1 MNNENITEY
10 MAHVNVINKDL
21 SEYVNEEKGVKYII
35 PTPHLIVRIEYK
47 ELTESELQQAKF
59 GQQIDKNVEYNTKMT
74 TRPRPKYE
82 ITKNEADRFTLIES
96 KVKVYEVWNV
106 INGLGIN
113 QSFNN
118 KDEALKLYDEVNKP
132 ILELLK

>member
-82 ITKNEADRFTLIES
+82 ITKNEADKFTLIES

-106 INGLGIN
+106 INGLN
-113 QSFNN
+113 VKTSFNN